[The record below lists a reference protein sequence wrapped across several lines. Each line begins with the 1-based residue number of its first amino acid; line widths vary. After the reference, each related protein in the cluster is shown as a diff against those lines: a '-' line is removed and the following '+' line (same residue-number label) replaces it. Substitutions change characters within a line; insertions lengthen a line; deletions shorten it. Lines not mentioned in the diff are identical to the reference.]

1 MTAFLI
7 ALLVLLLLD
16 VAAIAGW
23 TADSRDGRDW
33 WRREWPTSPGTARGS
48 VREGSPW

>member
-7 ALLVLLLLD
+7 ALIALVLLD
-16 VAAIAGW
+16 VAAIVGW

-33 WRREWPTSPGTARGS
+33 WRREWPSAHSRSRRSAT
-48 VREGSPW
+48 